1 MSRTWKSIL
10 RALKH
15 PTYTAPSLKSTLISR
30 ISKLQNCAD
39 AYAII
44 QGQASPLGD
53 SITVDGVKS
62 DVTPQQKDLVD
73 KLSKEVQLE
82 SAEAFKIVLH
92 ASHLGVV
99 DLDDLVKS
107 YMDERTALL
116 EVVKW
121 LFKMES
127 HRSSNRKTLL
137 LAKEIVAK
145 IKEDKAFLSKVI
157 QGIQK
162 RVGQQLPA
170 KAATDS
176 STALLWSRQVLHL
189 RIFNLFVRCYWRNI
203 NW

>member
-15 PTYTAPSLKSTLISR
+15 PTYTAPFLKPTLISR
-30 ISKLQNCAD
+30 ISRLQNCAD
-39 AYAII
+39 AYPII

-53 SITVDGVKS
+53 SITIDGIKS

-73 KLSKEVQLE
+73 KLSKEVQLD
-82 SAEAFKIVLH
+82 STEAFKIVLQ
-92 ASHLGVV
+92 ASRLGVV

-116 EVVKW
+116 EVVKS
-121 LFKMES
+121 LFRLEN
-127 HRSSNRKTLL
+127 HRSSNRKTAL

-145 IKEDKAFLSKVI
+145 IKEDKTFLSKVI
-157 QGIQK
+157 QGIRK

-170 KAATDS
+170 KAAADA
-176 STALLWSRQVLHL
+176 STALLWSRQVRHL
-189 RIFNLFVRCYWRNI
+189 QIFNLFVRCYWRNT

>member
-39 AYAII
+39 AYAVI

-53 SITVDGVKS
+53 SITIDGVKS
-62 DVTPQQKDLVD
+62 EVTPQQKDLVD
-73 KLSKEVQLE
+73 KLSKEVQLD
-82 SAEAFKIVLH
+82 STEAFKIVLK
-92 ASHLGVV
+92 ASRLGVV

-121 LFKMES
+121 LFRMGS
-127 HRSSNRKTLL
+127 HRSSNRKTAL

-157 QGIQK
+157 QGVRK

-170 KAATDS
+170 KAAADA
-176 STALLWSRQVLHL
+176 STALLWSRQVRHF
-189 RIFNLFVRCYWRNI
+189 RILNLFVRCYWRNI
-203 NW
+203 SW

>member
-44 QGQASPLGD
+44 QGQAPPLGD
-53 SITVDGVKS
+53 SITIDGVKS
-62 DVTPQQKDLVD
+62 EVTPQQKDLVD
-73 KLSKEVQLE
+73 KLSKEVQLD
-82 SAEAFKIVLH
+82 STEAFKIVLK
-92 ASHLGVV
+92 ASRLGVV

-121 LFKMES
+121 LFRMGS
-127 HRSSNRKTLL
+127 HRSSNRKTAL

-145 IKEDKAFLSKVI
+145 IKEDKSFLSKVI
-157 QGIQK
+157 QGIRK

-170 KAATDS
+170 KAAADA

-203 NW
+203 SW